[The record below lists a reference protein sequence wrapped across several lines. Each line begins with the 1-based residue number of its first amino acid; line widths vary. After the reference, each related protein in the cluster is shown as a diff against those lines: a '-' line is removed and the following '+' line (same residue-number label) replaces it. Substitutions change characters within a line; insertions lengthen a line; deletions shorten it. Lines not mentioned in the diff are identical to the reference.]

1 MGDALK
7 GQVAIITGAAHGMGE
22 AIAKAYAREGAAL
35 GLMDVQGEPLAKVVQ
50 DVRALGAL
58 VMGQVADVR
67 QYPEI
72 EKGVKAFE
80 SAFGPTDI
88 LVCAAGLGIYKPF
101 EAISEDDWDTTFDV
115 NVKGTF
121 LSCKAV
127 IPGMVQ
133 RQKGLV
139 ITIASI
145 AAVMRGFNTGAVY
158 GPSKYAVR
166 GFSRYMDVELR
177 SKGVTVCCLNPGSTD
192 SHFRGKPT
200 GNPDMMVPE
209 DVAKAA
215 LYVATQ
221 RDRVAVWEIF
231 FSMINEG
238 W

>member
-7 GQVAIITGAAHGMGE
+7 GRVAIITGAAHGMGE
-22 AIAKAYAREGAAL
+22 AIAKTFAREGATL
-35 GLMDVQGEPLAKVVQ
+35 GLMDKQGDALDKVVQ
-50 DVRALGAL
+50 DVRALGANAL
-58 VMGQVADVR
+58 GQVADVR
-67 QYPEI
+67 KAAEVNAAVQAI
-72 EKGVKAFE
+72 EAKL
-80 SAFGPTDI
+80 GPTDT
-88 LVCAAGLGIYKPF
+88 LVCSAGLGIYKAF
-101 EAISEDDWDTTFDV
+101 EALTEEDWDTTFDV

-145 AAVMRGFNTGAVY
+145 AAVMRGFNSGSCY

-166 GFSRYMDVELR
+166 GFSRYLDVELR
-177 SKGVTVCCLNPGSTD
+177 SKGVVVCCLNPGSTD
-192 SHFRGKPT
+192 SHFRGQPT
-200 GNPDMMVPE
+200 GNPNFMVP
-209 DVAKAA
+209 DDIAKAA
-215 LYVATQ
+215 LYAATQ
-221 RDRVAVWEIF
+221 RDQVAAWEIS